1 MFIDN
6 NARYSI
12 NDIVPLIKECISEGK
27 KVNMR
32 VTGISMS
39 PLLHNR
45 RDTVVLER
53 ADNLK
58 KYDIVLHERKDGTY
72 ILHRIIKKKGD
83 VLTIAGDFEIEKEY
97 PVYTSQV
104 IAKVSS
110 FVRNGVYHDANEAFF
125 RFYAIVWVAIFPF
138 RIRALALLQFVRRIL
153 RGKK

>member
-1 MFIDN
+1 MLIDN

-12 NDIVPLIKECISEGK
+12 NDLVPLIKECISEGK

-58 KYDIVLHERKDGTY
+58 KYDIVLHERKEGTY

-104 IAKVSS
+104 LAKVSS
-110 FVRNGVYHDANEAFF
+110 FVRNGVYHDADEAFF
-125 RFYAIVWVAIFPF
+125 KLYAIVWVAIFPF
-138 RIRALALLQFVRRIL
+138 RIRALALLQFARRIL

>member
-1 MFIDN
+1 MLIDN

-12 NDIVPLIKECISEGK
+12 NDLVPLIKECISEGK

-32 VTGISMS
+32 VTGVSMS

-45 RDTVVLER
+45 RDTVVLEK
-53 ADNLK
+53 ADTLK
-58 KYDIVLHERKDGTY
+58 KYDIVLHERSNGKY

-104 IAKVSS
+104 IARVCG
-110 FVRNGVYHDANEAFF
+110 FVRNGVYHDVDEAFF
-125 RFYAIVWVAIFPF
+125 KFYAMVWVAIFPF
-138 RIRALALLQFVRRIL
+138 RFKALELLQFVRRIF
-153 RGKK
+153 RDKK